1 MTLAQTTAP
10 HAEQL
15 SFGAPAI
22 KSLFDEMVSTYGRA
36 GTVASLGLSQR
47 WRRQCVAAAGIRPG
61 MTVCDLM
68 TGTGEAWAAIGAR
81 LQGDGKIIAVDF
93 SAGMLEHAARQARRS
108 SIEVSLR
115 AEDAFHTSIPDA
127 SVDCVVSTFGLK
139 TCAPEQMLLL
149 AREVARILKPGGT
162 CSLIEISVPP
172 ARWLRQPYLWY
183 VNYVIPAIGRLFLGN
198 PANYRMLGRY
208 TQEFGDCAAMV
219 EIMGRAGLDVQ
230 QVRYLGGCATGV
242 VGRKARRNT

>member
-10 HAEQL
+10 HAEQP

-22 KSLFDEMVSTYGRA
+22 KSLFDEMVSTYGRSSMA
-36 GTVASLGLSQR
+36 ASLGLCDR

-61 MTVCDLM
+61 MRVCDLM
-68 TGTGEAWAAIGAR
+68 TGTGEAWAAIGAQ

-108 SIEVSLR
+108 SIEISLR
-115 AEDAFHTSIPDA
+115 SEDAFHTSIPDD

-139 TCAPEQMLLL
+139 TCAPEQLQLL
-149 AREVARILKPGGT
+149 AREIARILKPGGT
-162 CSLIEISVPP
+162 CSLIEISVPS
-172 ARWLRQPYLWY
+172 ARWLRGPYLWY
-183 VNYVIPAIGRLFLGN
+183 INHVIPAIGRLFLGN

-208 TQEFGDCAAMV
+208 TQEFGDCAAMA
-219 EIMGRAGLDVQ
+219 EIMGRAGLDAHTFG
-230 QVRYLGGCATGV
+230 YLGGCATGI
-242 VGRKARRNT
+242 VGRKAAS